1 MLSAQSYVLAMGLY
15 LGVALIALGLFYKR
29 VWVTAPMVFRRG
41 FIGLMAALLLLPAH
55 PRGDVDTLAPA
66 LVVASFNGVLG
77 GGWPEAQQAVA
88 ILIAGAVVGLLLGVI
103 SGVIAGRART
113 KR

>member
-1 MLSAQSYVLAMGLY
+1 VLSTQSYLLAMGLY

-29 VWVTAPMVFRRG
+29 VWISAPIVFRRG
-41 FIGLMAALLLLPAH
+41 FIGLIAPLLLLPAH

-88 ILIAGAVVGLLLGVI
+88 ILIAGAVVGLVLGVI
-103 SGVIAGRART
+103 SGLIAGRART
-113 KR
+113 RR